1 MFGLSEIAII
11 LVVVILVLA
20 AKKLPD
26 LARSA
31 GKSARILKAE
41 AAATRD
47 EPAGADGANG
57 TDGQTAPRVIPGETV
72 GPKHGTV
79 PTDSARP
86 TDTVPRPSAATEP
99 AQPDSGQ
106 PRPRD

>member
-1 MFGLSEIAII
+1 MFGLSEVAII

-41 AAATRD
+41 AAATKD
-47 EPAGADGANG
+47 EPAG

-72 GPKHGTV
+72 GPRH
-79 PTDSARP
+79 
-86 TDTVPRPSAATEP
+86 DTPLPDTAQPSAAP
-99 AQPDSGQ
+99 HPPQPDSGQ
-106 PRPRD
+106 PRPQD

>member
-1 MFGLSEIAII
+1 MFGLSEAAII

-41 AAATRD
+41 AAAAQD
-47 EPAGADGANG
+47 EPAGA
-57 TDGQTAPRVIPGETV
+57 DGQTAPRVIPGETV
-72 GPKHGTV
+72 GPRHDT
-79 PTDSARP
+79 PL
-86 TDTVPRPSAATEP
+86 TDTVRPSAAPDPT
-99 AQPDSGQ
+99 QPDSGQ
-106 PRPRD
+106 PRPQE

>member
-1 MFGLSEIAII
+1 MFGLSEVAII

-41 AAATRD
+41 ATATKD
-47 EPAGADGANG
+47 EPEG
-57 TDGQTAPRVIPGETV
+57 TDGHTAPRVIPGETV
-72 GPKHGTV
+72 GPQHGAA
-79 PTDSARP
+79 PTDPVRHSATPDP
-86 TDTVPRPSAATEP
+86 T
-99 AQPDSGQ
+99 QPDSGGT
-106 PRPRD
+106 RPRD

>member
-41 AAATRD
+41 AAATKD
-47 EPAGADGANG
+47 EPTG

-72 GPKHGTV
+72 GPRHDT
-79 PTDSARP
+79 PLTDTAP
-86 TDTVPRPSAATEP
+86 TDTGRPSAAPDP
-99 AQPDSGQ
+99 AQP
-106 PRPRD
+106 RPQD

>member
-1 MFGLSEIAII
+1 MFGLSEVAII

-41 AAATRD
+41 AAATKD
-47 EPAGADGANG
+47 EPAGADGA
-57 TDGQTAPRVIPGETV
+57 DGQTAPRVIPGETV
-72 GPKHGTV
+72 GPKSAA
-79 PTDSARP
+79 PTDSAQ
-86 TDTVPRPSAATEP
+86 PSAAPHPT
-99 AQPDSGQ
+99 QPDSGQ
-106 PRPRD
+106 PRPQD

>member
-1 MFGLSEIAII
+1 MFGLSEVAII

-41 AAATRD
+41 AAAAKD
-47 EPAGADGANG
+47 EPAG
-57 TDGQTAPRVIPGETV
+57 TDGQTGPRVIPGETV
-72 GPKHGTV
+72 GPKSTT
-79 PTDSARP
+79 PADSAQP
-86 TDTVPRPSAATEP
+86 AAAPHP

-106 PRPRD
+106 PRPQD

>member
-1 MFGLSEIAII
+1 MFGLSEVAII

-41 AAATRD
+41 AAATKD
-47 EPAGADGANG
+47 EPAG

-72 GPKHGTV
+72 GPKSTT
-79 PTDSARP
+79 PADSAQ
-86 TDTVPRPSAATEP
+86 PSAAPHPTR
-99 AQPDSGQ
+99 PDSGQ
-106 PRPRD
+106 PRPQD